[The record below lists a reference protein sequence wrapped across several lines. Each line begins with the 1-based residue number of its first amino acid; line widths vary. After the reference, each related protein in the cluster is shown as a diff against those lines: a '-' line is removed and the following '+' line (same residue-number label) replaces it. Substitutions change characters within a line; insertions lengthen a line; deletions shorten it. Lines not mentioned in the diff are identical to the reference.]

1 MLHPVLHD
9 HGRALHIHRYR
20 YAGLQRDREARS
32 FSLREKKGKGKM
44 TAAAAAAAGGWG
56 ERGGNKQ
63 TRNKQNCPF
72 ISRGKI
78 YPPMKPRSRGFNVAA
93 FVRGATGRS
102 PERRRRRRE
111 RGGGEEGE
119 RRQKRG
125 HPASRERA
133 CGAIVT
139 ARALSSRPL
148 ETFPVVRG
156 PFVNP
161 APPPPAAAA
170 SSHLAAPPA
179 PVLERRF
186 AE

>member
-44 TAAAAAAAGGWG
+44 TAAAAAGGGVGGEGREQANAQQAKLPVYIPRKNLPADEAAVSRLQRRGFCPRSDRAQSRAAAAAAG
-56 ERGGNKQ
+56 E
-63 TRNKQNCPF
+63 
-72 ISRGKI
+72 
-78 YPPMKPRSRGFNVAA
+78 
-93 FVRGATGRS
+93 
-102 PERRRRRRE
+102 
-111 RGGGEEGE
+111 GGGEEGE

-161 APPPPAAAA
+161 DPPPPAAAA

>member
-1 MLHPVLHD
+1 
-9 HGRALHIHRYR
+9 
-20 YAGLQRDREARS
+20 
-32 FSLREKKGKGKM
+32 M

-63 TRNKQNCPF
+63 TRNKQNCLF

-161 APPPPAAAA
+161 DPPPPAAAA